1 MNSALKISNLSKSFG
16 GLKAIEN
23 FSLDL
28 VPGAIHGIIG
38 PNGAG
43 KTTLF
48 NLVTGVYRADS
59 GQVWLEEKEITN
71 MSADA
76 IARSG
81 MIRTFQNIR
90 LFANMTVWDNV
101 KMAFHFQERVG
112 FWQTLGHFGDFKNV
126 EKKISQESLEFLE
139 RFGLAERCHD
149 SARSLSY
156 GEQRRLEMA
165 RALATKAHVL
175 LLDEPAAGLNPKEV
189 EELIEL
195 IRKIHMDF
203 SLSILLIEHQMPV
216 IMELCEH
223 VQVLNFGKLITEGGP
238 DLVVQHPEVVSAYLG
253 VSG

>member
-1 MNSALKISNLSKSFG
+1 MMTSALKISNLSKSFG
-16 GLKAIEN
+16 GLKAIDN

-28 VPGAIHGIIG
+28 VQGDIHGVIG

-43 KTTLF
+43 KTTMF

-59 GQVWLEEKEITN
+59 GQIWLGEKEITK
-71 MSADA
+71 MPADA

-101 KMAFHFQERVG
+101 KMSFHFQESVN
-112 FWQTLGHFGDFKNV
+112 FWQTLGHFGGFKNT
-126 EKKISQESLEFLE
+126 EKKISRDSLEFLA
-139 RFGLAERCHD
+139 RFGLAERRD
-149 SARSLSY
+149 DLAGSLSY

-165 RALATKAHVL
+165 RALATRARVL

-189 EELIEL
+189 EDLIEL
-195 IRKIHMDF
+195 IRKVHQDF

-223 VQVLNFGKLITEGGP
+223 VQVLNFGKLITEGDP
-238 DLVVQHPEVVSAYLG
+238 DLVVQHPEVISAYLG
-253 VSG
+253 A

>member
-1 MNSALKISNLSKSFG
+1 MTSALKISNLSKSFG

-23 FSLDL
+23 FSFDL

-43 KTTLF
+43 KTTMF

-59 GQVWLEEKEITN
+59 GQIWLGEKEITQ

-76 IARSG
+76 IARAG

-101 KMAFHFQERVG
+101 RMAFHFQESVG
-112 FWQTLGHFGDFKNV
+112 FWQALGHFGDFKNV

-139 RFGLAERCHD
+139 RFGLAGRRD
-149 SARSLSY
+149 DLAGSLSY

-165 RALATKAHVL
+165 RALATRARVL
-175 LLDEPAAGLNPKEV
+175 LLDEPAAGLNPREV
-189 EELIEL
+189 QDLIEL
-195 IRKIHMDF
+195 IRKIHQDF

-223 VQVLNFGKLITEGGP
+223 VHVLNFGKLITEGGP
-238 DLVVQHPEVVSAYLG
+238 ELVVQHPEVVSAYLG
-253 VSG
+253 G